1 MQDDLQDDSLY
12 LPPCY
17 ADAAKPEDVYRFED
31 SILGDEQ
38 VSGMFLEGRGTC
50 TETNRKVCVLV
61 GGLSQDEQAPWLFHG
76 P

>member
-38 VSGMFLEGRGTC
+38 VSDLQAMMFVYLGRARLC
-50 TETNRKVCVLV
+50 KVGHHPVMLTDV
-61 GGLSQDEQAPWLFHG
+61 MSKPLPVS
-76 P
+76 